1 MYIQNK
7 LAAILNSKK
16 KMIPFDFGITDIG
29 VREIT
34 IRSHQVM
41 IILSTFKVLS
51 ALKIEFNGSS

>member
-1 MYIQNK
+1 
-7 LAAILNSKK
+7 
-16 KMIPFDFGITDIG
+16 MIPFDFGITDIV

-41 IILSTFKVLS
+41 ITLSTFKVLS